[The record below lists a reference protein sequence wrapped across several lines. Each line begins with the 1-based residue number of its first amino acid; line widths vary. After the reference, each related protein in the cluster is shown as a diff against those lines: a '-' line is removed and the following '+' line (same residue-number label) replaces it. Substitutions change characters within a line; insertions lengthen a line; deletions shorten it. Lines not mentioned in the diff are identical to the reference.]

1 MVDSKK
7 ASRTALMAAIH
18 RFLAFKERDFKGP
31 DDMAKIFL
39 PAKVK
44 FFLSFKFIR
53 ESVKKKMR
61 KLVPGTYEYVTA
73 RTKFFDEQFRKAL
86 EMDYAQIVI
95 LGAGYDSRAFR
106 YNSDVKGTVVFELDE
121 TSIQAE
127 KMRLLDKADIKIPDN
142 LKFASINF
150 NKDSLEGVLTGVGYN
165 PNERTLFLWEGVSM
179 YLEEGAVAAVMQFV
193 SEKSGKGSKIV
204 FDYFDR
210 AILNGGN
217 NAYGAKE
224 ISAEVK
230 KSGEPFQ
237 FGVDPKKID
246 SFLQRNGLK
255 LADHFSPKDLEDN
268 YLMNEQNDIFGQVY
282 GFAYQAVAEV
292 V

>member
-121 TSIQAE
+121 TFIQA
-127 KMRLLDKADIKIPDN
+127 DIPGTDGFH
-142 LKFASINF
+142 L
-150 NKDSLEGVLTGVGYN
+150 GTG
-165 PNERTLFLWEGVSM
+165 
-179 YLEEGAVAAVMQFV
+179 
-193 SEKSGKGSKIV
+193 
-204 FDYFDR
+204 
-210 AILNGGN
+210 
-217 NAYGAKE
+217 
-224 ISAEVK
+224 
-230 KSGEPFQ
+230 
-237 FGVDPKKID
+237 
-246 SFLQRNGLK
+246 
-255 LADHFSPKDLEDN
+255 
-268 YLMNEQNDIFGQVY
+268 
-282 GFAYQAVAEV
+282 
-292 V
+292 